1 MKLENLRTLIR
12 ESITEY
18 IKEIDEA
25 AEIAAN
31 EARINK
37 TLEAI
42 KTRKDKLARIEENEE
57 LKEMVDSAKIKDIQ
71 NEIKELE
78 KAEKKFRTLAEK
90 RAAKKAKKSAPK
102 DEKEVTTDAPI
113 DETDVMAEMD
123 LEKENTEEA
132 LNESFLKMQKLAGVI
147 TEAQYNEKKRLNENQ
162 LEENYVLDAM
172 GTVLV
177 GGVGLVLATAGVVGG
192 AALAYDNIMYGPI
205 ADAIVKLKNKI
216 DSRKFNK
223 YVKPILIRF
232 KDDKELQ
239 DMIEKGSTSKEIET
253 YLESKLQ
260 PKELKYLED
269 ISNSLWYSNYSKSDE
284 LEKI

>member
-123 LEKENTEEA
+123 LSDEESEELRKKA
-132 LNESFLKMQKLAGVI
+132 EQNPSPALPEGTLNESFLKMQKLAGI
-147 TEAQYNEKKRLNENQ
+147 IK
-162 LEENYVLDAM
+162 
-172 GTVLV
+172 
-177 GGVGLVLATAGVVGG
+177 
-192 AALAYDNIMYGPI
+192 
-205 ADAIVKLKNKI
+205 
-216 DSRKFNK
+216 
-223 YVKPILIRF
+223 
-232 KDDKELQ
+232 
-239 DMIEKGSTSKEIET
+239 
-253 YLESKLQ
+253 
-260 PKELKYLED
+260 
-269 ISNSLWYSNYSKSDE
+269 
-284 LEKI
+284 